1 MVNDKILLFYG
12 LKEEERE
19 KIQVAVK
26 RHISTGIIEINK
38 SMGGMKL
45 SDILDEKKVEIFN
58 KPLPEEKVVI
68 FNNFTDGEVET
79 VIKDIKLKL
88 NKMPILAA
96 ITETS
101 VNWKFEYLLQH
112 LIEEREWLKNKK
124 K

>member
-26 RHISTGIIEINK
+26 RHISTEIIDVNK

-45 SDILDEKKVEIFN
+45 SDILDEKKVENFN

-68 FNNFTDGEVET
+68 FNNFTDEEVET